1 MFLLPLVLSLFADV
15 QLDGVVDW
23 FGYVAG
29 GLAVAYTV
37 IALPLWFEK
46 PNPVVFVPCDFA
58 VAAAYLL
65 YIDLATAG
73 GWFWSFALP
82 VTAGLAVIVCTVVT
96 LFRYLH
102 KGKLYVLG
110 GAFMAMGGLMLM
122 MEYLMSVTFGLP
134 LIGWSVYPLV
144 GLATIGGLLI
154 YLAINSAAREIM
166 ERKLFF

>member
-1 MFLLPLVLSLFADV
+1 M
-15 QLDGVVDW
+15 
-23 FGYVAG
+23 
-29 GLAVAYTV
+29 
-37 IALPLWFEK
+37 
-46 PNPVVFVPCDFA
+46 
-58 VAAAYLL
+58 
-65 YIDLATAG
+65 
-73 GWFWSFALP
+73 
-82 VTAGLAVIVCTVVT
+82 IVCTVVT

-166 ERKLFF
+166 ERKLFS